1 MTAPYVPRQRTNLSP
16 MQERIFRQWYAEW
29 AQKAGIDPNPDN
41 PLHKYDYRGAF
52 MANATPVIDSGDSL
66 YHWPSAFKD
75 DDHPNR
81 FVKGVGD
88 SKSLDRSGGLLANAM
103 MKRPAPVQADA
114 VTARGRK
121 KATSTSLRLADVLK
135 VNNAP

>member
-1 MTAPYVPRQRTNLSP
+1 MTAPPVIRQRAQLNPL
-16 MQERIFRQWYAEW
+16 QEKFFRQWYAEW
-29 AQKAGIDPNPDN
+29 AKKASLDPNPDN

-52 MANATPVIDSGDSL
+52 LAGATPAVDAGDSL

-88 SKSLDRSGGLLANAM
+88 SKSLDRRGGLLAMALREQIPPVM
-103 MKRPAPVQADA
+103 PDATQVGLLGMALQKR
-114 VTARGRK
+114 RR
-121 KATSTSLRLADVLK
+121 
-135 VNNAP
+135 